1 MTDTK
6 LGEVLE
12 LAGRLA
18 GRDVAAM
25 GVPASWKAIAGFA
38 ITEGIRRLAAEK
50 FPMMQR
56 VEFRRYRP
64 EYDYRQNY
72 RKGQEV
78 WYSGAYWRLDD
89 ATAAGTPGTADGW
102 RKLRMEELNAF
113 IAFRQPWELT
123 AIDPGGIDL
132 KRFAYAE
139 DPRDKARPVPLKAVA
154 MNALG
159 VELEAPAPEEG
170 VFCVFVPEYPTI
182 AFTDWTQGETCD
194 AGEVRYMAATK
205 DVYQALEDGVTVA
218 PNTVEGREK
227 WQTLR
232 VDNIFA
238 LFLARLVASDLMT
251 EDQGKYQ
258 TQALAEKEFENL
270 QARYMENIG
279 AGGERC
285 RGRYL

>member
-1 MTDTK
+1 
-6 LGEVLE
+6 
-12 LAGRLA
+12 
-18 GRDVAAM
+18 
-25 GVPASWKAIAGFA
+25 
-38 ITEGIRRLAAEK
+38 
-50 FPMMQR
+50 
-56 VEFRRYRP
+56 
-64 EYDYRQNY
+64 
-72 RKGQEV
+72 
-78 WYSGAYWRLDD
+78 
-89 ATAAGTPGTADGW
+89 
-102 RKLRMEELNAF
+102 
-113 IAFRQPWELT
+113 
-123 AIDPGGIDL
+123 
-132 KRFAYAE
+132 
-139 DPRDKARPVPLKAVA
+139 
-154 MNALG
+154 
-159 VELEAPAPEEG
+159 
-170 VFCVFVPEYPTI
+170 
-182 AFTDWTQGETCD
+182 
-194 AGEVRYMAATK
+194 MAATK